1 MACAPPHYSVS
12 RHPDI
17 FYFSLYLSTPTSNYD
32 SISPAKLMKY
42 FQLIIEHR
50 LISVL
55 TIPRQHI
62 QPDACSYRIPPEDLA
77 NTGQQQESPILL

>member
-12 RHPDI
+12 RHMDI
-17 FYFSLYLSTPTSNYD
+17 FYSSLYLSIPISNYD

-62 QPDACSYRIPPEDLA
+62 QPAARSYRITPEDLA
-77 NTGQQQESPILL
+77 KTAIL